1 MGSLKLERLP
11 DRSPIKMT
19 IVVSPEI
26 NRALAE
32 YAEAYKDAYGQ
43 EEPVTELV
51 PAMLWAF
58 LQSDRAFVRSRRSR
72 RREE

>member
-26 NRALAE
+26 SRALVE
-32 YAEAYKDAYGQ
+32 YAEAYKEAYGQ
-43 EEPVTELV
+43 EEPVTQLV

-58 LQSDRAFVRSRRSR
+58 LQSDREFLRSRRSR
-72 RREE
+72 RGEG